1 VQESDV
7 GLLLAGRG
15 REVSSC
21 LLYCYNVCKGKERLI
36 YDFDMNRTAVTLVRA
51 YYRTCRRFGKHTM

>member
-1 VQESDV
+1 
-7 GLLLAGRG
+7 
-15 REVSSC
+15 VSSC